1 MEWESGQSEYAQA
14 QTGLTADEKIAS
26 LFQPDTVLSA
36 QYFEN
41 IRRKTLL
48 EPEKKLMLAILE
60 DAVNCFQDNL
70 SAQNGKGKKLFEEA
84 EQWIVELGGDWIFSF
99 EHICEALGFNPE
111 YVRQGLLQW
120 KDRHRSKHLKRGAW
134 EIKTMVG

>member
-84 EQWIVELGGDWIFSF
+84 EQWIVEFGGDWIFSF

-120 KDRHRSKHLKRGAW
+120 KEKHRSKHLKRGAW